1 MAAKVRPSTRRMLPE
16 PTVTTN
22 DLAGAGA
29 GPARERPRR
38 RVRLLFTRDCGY
50 RVFQN
55 GRFLADSP
63 APRRLHVQRA
73 KKRRLLTVKMGENG
87 RETVRP
93 IQRPVRRRLDA
104 AEDENEKLQEE
115 VDRCSEAQARQ
126 SNGNVSFL

>member
-1 MAAKVRPSTRRMLPE
+1 
-16 PTVTTN
+16 
-22 DLAGAGA
+22 
-29 GPARERPRR
+29 
-38 RVRLLFTRDCGY
+38 
-50 RVFQN
+50 
-55 GRFLADSP
+55 
-63 APRRLHVQRA
+63 
-73 KKRRLLTVKMGENG
+73 MGENG